1 MRRTFLTLVRSGL
14 WNTPVD
20 PTPFSS
26 MNSADWEEIYQLA
39 RTQAL
44 LAITFDGVLSLPAE
58 LRPPRP
64 LYLQW
69 AAKVVQIEQSN
80 LRLNE
85 ELPEVFMPYREAG
98 LHPILLK
105 GQGIATHYINPL
117 HRQCGDIDVYIGKEG
132 QPIANNIL
140 LRHGAEAEGE
150 ASDKHASY
158 SFHGVHIENHRIIL
172 RINNPAG
179 NRYFQRLI
187 QEWYPQHAETREIHE
202 YPVSLPPV
210 TFNALYIFMHAFVHF
225 LNSGIGLRQ
234 VCDWTRL
241 LATRHEDIDKLL
253 LEKYFRKVGLLRA
266 AKAFG
271 YIAVHYLGL
280 PEDNLPSKVWN
291 GQEKSYWMISLLPE
305 TSVSMTHASSH
316 VPKVIGPENGTLSAG
331 QPNAA

>member
-1 MRRTFLTLVRSGL
+1 M
-14 WNTPVD
+14 
-20 PTPFSS
+20 
-26 MNSADWEEIYQLA
+26 A
-39 RTQAL
+39 
-44 LAITFDGVLSLPAE
+44 
-58 LRPPRP
+58 
-64 LYLQW
+64 
-69 AAKVVQIEQSN
+69 
-80 LRLNE
+80 
-85 ELPEVFMPYREAG
+85 
-98 LHPILLK
+98 
-105 GQGIATHYINPL
+105 
-117 HRQCGDIDVYIGKEG
+117 DIDVYIGKEG

-253 LEKYFRKVGLLRA
+253 LEKYFRKVELLRA

-280 PEDNLPSKVWN
+280 PEDNLPFSVKGMERAGEILLDDIFATGN
-291 GQEKSYWMISLLPE
+291 FGQHDARIKPRPKGYWAGKWHTFCRATKRCMKLRKFAPNEALWYPVTLI
-305 TSVSMTHASSH
+305 
-316 VPKVIGPENGTLSAG
+316 KGTVTI
-331 QPNAA
+331 QINKFAARN

>member
-44 LAITFDGVLSLPAE
+44 VAITFDGVLSLPAE

-140 LRHGAEAEGE
+140 LRHG
-150 ASDKHASY
+150 
-158 SFHGVHIENHRIIL
+158 
-172 RINNPAG
+172 AG

-280 PEDNLPSKVWN
+280 PEDNLPFSVKGMERAGEILLDDIFATGN
-291 GQEKSYWMISLLPE
+291 FGQHDARIKPRPKGYWAGKWHTFCRATKPVSYTHLTLP
-305 TSVSMTHASSH
+305 TSDLV
-316 VPKVIGPENGTLSAG
+316 
-331 QPNAA
+331 